1 MNLTQPEPEGTASR
15 GLREALTILTVKAK
29 TIGPQKK
36 RKDGRK
42 TQEEVVLLQRQMEE
56 VLFFLRQKAA

>member
-42 TQEEVVLLQRQMEE
+42 TQE
-56 VLFFLRQKAA
+56 